1 MAQAIGIGQP
11 PTPEAWRRIPPH
23 SNNIS
28 KGRRCGM
35 TRLEIIT
42 RLCEMAAELA
52 DLQQQAQEP
61 DVKVGVSCVEEQMQK
76 TLRELQ
82 GES

>member
-1 MAQAIGIGQP
+1 
-11 PTPEAWRRIPPH
+11 
-23 SNNIS
+23 
-28 KGRRCGM
+28 M

-52 DLQQQAQEP
+52 DLEQQAQDP
-61 DVKVGVSCVEEQMQK
+61 DVKFGVSSIEEEMQK

-82 GES
+82 GKS

>member
-1 MAQAIGIGQP
+1 
-11 PTPEAWRRIPPH
+11 
-23 SNNIS
+23 
-28 KGRRCGM
+28 M

-52 DLQQQAQEP
+52 DLSEKAQDN
-61 DVKVGVSCVEEQMQK
+61 DVKCGITYIEGNFQQ

>member
-1 MAQAIGIGQP
+1 
-11 PTPEAWRRIPPH
+11 
-23 SNNIS
+23 
-28 KGRRCGM
+28 M

-42 RLCEMAAELA
+42 RLCEMVAELA
-52 DLQQQAQEP
+52 DLAQQATDT
-61 DVKVGVSCVEEQMQK
+61 DVKTGINCIEEQMQN